1 MILETIFL
9 HTLNDVSNEDFGA
22 HDVTKLDTWVFDHV
36 KVCAVEWLTCNTLDV
51 GICLMC
57 TGCLVPVP
65 NVLETDLLIHASLF
79 FLLG

>member
-9 HTLNDVSNEDFGA
+9 HTLNDASNEDFGA

-65 NVLETDLLIHASLF
+65 NVLETDLLIHAS
-79 FLLG
+79 